1 MTQTPS
7 EVLRFRWLD
16 AMLPDVPFDGWTE
29 SAAAKAAARAGLS
42 EGEQALA
49 APNGV
54 PDLIDAFFERAGQ
67 TARDALAAQDIS
79 ALKTPARVK
88 AGVRAW
94 LAALEPDREA
104 VRRAAV
110 RGLLPWGAASAVQ
123 RTWRVADMVWEEA
136 GDTSEDYN
144 RYSKRGLL
152 AAVIPPIVMYW
163 LDQPSDEQLDTY
175 IDRRLSLASGIGRNL
190 GRIAKPLLDVLPV
203 SRPNGS
209 TKA

>member
-29 SAAAKAAARAGLS
+29 ATAARAAKKAGLS
-42 EGEQALA
+42 EGEKALA

-54 PDLIDAFFERAGQ
+54 PDLIDAFFDRAGQ
-67 TARDALAAQDIS
+67 AAREALADQDIS

-88 AGVRAW
+88 AGVLAW
-94 LAALEPDREA
+94 LAALEPNREA

-123 RTWRVADMVWEEA
+123 RTWRIADMVWDEA

-152 AAVIPPIVMYW
+152 AAVIPPIIMYW

-190 GRIAKPLLDVLPV
+190 GRIAKPSLDVLPV

>member
-29 SAAAKAAARAGLS
+29 ATAARAAKKAGLS
-42 EGEQALA
+42 EGEKALA

-54 PDLIDAFFERAGQ
+54 PDLIDAFFDRAGQ
-67 TARDALAAQDIS
+67 AAREALADQDIS

-88 AGVRAW
+88 AGVLAW
-94 LAALEPDREA
+94 LAALEPNREA

-123 RTWRVADMVWEEA
+123 RTWRIADMVWDEA

-152 AAVIPPIVMYW
+152 AAVIPPIIMYW

-203 SRPNGS
+203 SRPTGS